1 MLPAWSEL
9 DPVLAAA
16 ADRFGT
22 PAYVYSTDRIAQRT
36 DCLMRD
42 FGRWFRL
49 SYAVK
54 TNPNLALLAWLR
66 GVVPLLD
73 VSSIGEVR
81 RAVKAGWSP
90 GLLSFTGP
98 AKRREELDEAVAS
111 GVGDIV
117 LESLEEASTVNVLAQ
132 SAGVVQKV
140 IVRLS
145 PDRVPKGFGDHMA
158 GRPSP
163 FGIDVEDAEVSVPK
177 IAAMPHLE
185 LAGFHIYSG
194 TQSLR
199 PEAIVENWRIFIAQF
214 RRFCTLIDLVPVRLI
229 FGSGLGI
236 PHHAG
241 DQPLDTAAIA
251 EAIAPDLDAM
261 VADPRFAESDLV
273 LELGRHL
280 VGEAGAFVTRVLRVK
295 ESRGAR
301 VVLCDG
307 GMNAHLAATGQ
318 FGMVLRR
325 NYLLHR
331 VGGGEAVQKVDIHGP
346 LCTSIDKLATGAEL
360 PSLAAGDLIAIY
372 PSGAYGPTASPRG
385 FISHPEPREVLVQG
399 GQMSDVTE
407 QPASAA

>member
-1 MLPAWSEL
+1 MQQ
-9 DPVLAAA
+9 A

-22 PAYVYSTDRIAQRT
+22 PAYVYATDRIAERAQK
-36 DCLMRD
+36 LHRD

-54 TNPNLALLAWLR
+54 TNPNTALLGWLK
-66 GVVPLLD
+66 GIVPLLD

-81 RAVKAGWSP
+81 RALRAGWDP
-90 GLLSFTGP
+90 ELLSFTGP
-98 AKRREELDEAVAS
+98 AKRREELAEALAS

-117 LESLEEASTVNVLAQ
+117 LESLEEAVELDALAAA
-132 SAGVVQKV
+132 AGVVAKV

-145 PDRVPKGFGDHMA
+145 PDRVPKGFGVHMA

-163 FGIDVEDAEVSVPK
+163 FGIDVEEAGSVLPQ
-177 IAAMPHLE
+177 IVAMGNLK

-194 TQSLR
+194 TQSLK
-199 PEAIVENWRIFIAQF
+199 PDAIVENWQIFIAQF
-214 RRFCTLIDLVPVRLI
+214 RHFCALVDLVPERLI

-251 EAIAPDLDAM
+251 AAIAPDLDALK
-261 VADPRFAESDLV
+261 AEPRFAQTDLV

-280 VGEAGAFVTRVLRVK
+280 VGEAGVFVTRVLRVK
-295 ESRGAR
+295 ASRGAK

-325 NYLLHR
+325 NYMLHR
-331 VGGGEAVQKVDIHGP
+331 VGGGEGAEKVDIHGP
-346 LCTSIDKLATGAEL
+346 LCTSIDRLASGAEL
-360 PSLAAGDLIAIY
+360 PPLAAGDLIAIH

-385 FISHPEPREVLVQG
+385 FISHPVPREILVQG

-407 QPASAA
+407 

>member
-1 MLPAWSEL
+1 MLQPWFEL
-9 DPVLAAA
+9 DPMLQEA

-22 PAYVYSTDRIAQRT
+22 PAYIYSTDRIADRAERLDQ
-36 DCLMRD
+36 D

-54 TNPNLALLAWLR
+54 TNPNTALLGWMK
-66 GVVPLLD
+66 GTVPLLD

-81 RAVKAGWSP
+81 RALKAGWNAAD
-90 GLLSFTGP
+90 LSFTGP
-98 AKRREELDEAVAS
+98 AKRREELTEAIAS

-117 LESLEEASTVNVLAQ
+117 LESLEEALALNELAAAAGTVTKVL
-132 SAGVVQKV
+132 
-140 IVRLS
+140 IRLS

-163 FGIDVEDAEVSVPK
+163 FGIDVEEADIVVPK
-177 IAAMPHLE
+177 IAGLPNLN

-194 TQSLR
+194 TQSLK
-199 PEAIVENWRIFIAQF
+199 PDAVVENWQIFIAQF
-214 RRFCTLIDLVPVRLI
+214 RHFCSLIDLVPERLI

-241 DQPLDTAAIA
+241 DQPLDTSAIA
-251 EAIAPDLDAM
+251 AAVAPDLDALK
-261 VADPRFAESDLV
+261 AEARFAGTDLV

-280 VGEAGAFVTRVLRVK
+280 VGEAGVFVTRVLRVK
-295 ESRGAR
+295 PSRGAK

-331 VGGGEAVQKVDIHGP
+331 VGGGEAVEKVDIHGP
-346 LCTSIDKLATGAEL
+346 LCTSIDRLATGAEL
-360 PSLAAGDLIAIY
+360 PALGEGDLIAIY

-385 FISHPEPREVLVQG
+385 FISHPVPREILVQG

-407 QPASAA
+407 